1 MIRDEFDLRYV
12 INDPDVVA
20 EDFDGQVVI
29 LNLSNGHYYSLEG
42 CAGDIWQLLS
52 FGHSPAQVLLAL
64 REARPDLAKDC
75 AVFIDTLIE
84 KALVRPDAEGGV
96 NAMPIAVEWNDL
108 APRLEVYDDL
118 AELIYADPIHDVDEA
133 AGWPKPRE

>member
-1 MIRDEFDLRYV
+1 MNRDEFDLRYV

-20 EDFDGQVVI
+20 EDFDGQIVI

-42 CAGDIWQLLS
+42 CAGDIWQLLCC
-52 FGHSPAQVLLAL
+52 GHSPAQVLLAL
-64 REARPDLAKDC
+64 REARPELAKDC
-75 AVFIDTLIE
+75 AGFVDTLIE
-84 KALVRPDAEGGV
+84 KALVRPDAEASV
-96 NAMPIAVEWNDL
+96 NSAPITADWTDL
-108 APRLEVYDDL
+108 APRLEAYDDL